1 MVVMKGLAMTAG
13 SKPTRFA
20 AIGSVQPTSFA
31 MSTVT
36 DMVAHTTA
44 AVSVLM
50 SVLPIIMRSTSMI
63 FTKQR
68 VDSAT
73 PQSTAVLISFQITF
87 GASENSS
94 SPRLSA
100 RMIVTEAWDEV
111 KRIMKKIRELEDD
124 IYATDSE
131 FKEELV
137 PTLPADGM
145 TEEEEAVVEDFD
157 FEELDLGDDDFSL
170 DDDF

>member
-1 MVVMKGLAMTAG
+1 MVVMKGLAITAG

-100 RMIVTEAWDEV
+100 RMIVTEAWEPELPPVSISIGMKAVSTTCAARALSKPVMMSPV
-111 KRIMKKIRELEDD
+111 KVAEIISSASHGMRCTNRSQ
-124 IYATDSE
+124 A
-131 FKEELV
+131 EERR
-137 PTLPADGM
+137 
-145 TEEEEAVVEDFD
+145 
-157 FEELDLGDDDFSL
+157 
-170 DDDF
+170 